1 MSNNM
6 KLILKECL
14 ILLRNIFNLDSL
26 KLKMPQLHRR
36 VRFEAISVGVALALR
51 EYPDLE
57 VENVDWLNS
66 NDFKVLTTS
75 DASNNEGKLVARVE
89 YVRDKLIGAKVND
102 CDT

>member
-1 MSNNM
+1 M
-6 KLILKECL
+6 
-14 ILLRNIFNLDSL
+14 
-26 KLKMPQLHRR
+26 
-36 VRFEAISVGVALALR
+36 GVALALR

-75 DASNNEGKLVARVE
+75 DASNNEGKLVARV
-89 YVRDKLIGAKVND
+89 DMLGINLLGQKVND